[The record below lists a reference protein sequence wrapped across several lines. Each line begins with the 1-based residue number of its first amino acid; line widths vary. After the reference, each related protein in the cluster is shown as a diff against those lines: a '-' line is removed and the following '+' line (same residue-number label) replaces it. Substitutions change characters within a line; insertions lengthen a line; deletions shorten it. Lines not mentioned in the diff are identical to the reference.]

1 MAGPPQLRWSR
12 YNIGKW
18 SGTSSRHWV
27 VNVLAGKLNFAT
39 KKEISLQ
46 LEVAGH
52 TLLPTC
58 MPNFHLRESKY
69 KYYESKFLVFT
80 LLEKFWSFLQND
92 RYCKNEVAVFSWQ
105 GLWRMEKCIISTLKL
120 WNWNCCSCRRKDK
133 FCLPSTVS
141 TEFHRNDL
149 NFIAEGL
156 ETRSTYSTTFFAA
169 SLKKKEKLDPVG
181 STVRLRGDKAVY
193 WFSIGQQWLVL
204 AVHWVTMRQLLM
216 LLGQ

>member
-1 MAGPPQLRWSR
+1 MRSQGIPCYLPEGLIFTPNLWIQIPCISIAI
-12 YNIGKW
+12 NI
-18 SGTSSRHWV
+18 
-27 VNVLAGKLNFAT
+27 LIF
-39 KKEISLQ
+39 
-46 LEVAGH
+46 
-52 TLLPTC
+52 
-58 MPNFHLRESKY
+58 F
-69 KYYESKFLVFT
+69 
-80 LLEKFWSFLQND
+80 FLQNYC
-92 RYCKNEVAVFSWQ
+92 YCKNEVAVFSWQ

-156 ETRSTYSTTFFAA
+156 ETRSTYSTRIFAA
-169 SLKKKEKLDPVG
+169 SLKKKEKLEPVG

-216 LLGQ
+216 LLSQ